1 MPHSPGYDRVDVHID
16 PVAGQASA
24 RSRRSWFVPP
34 LVLASPQLVEHD
46 GAAGSY
52 WLPADHAA
60 WLARAAGIDN
70 LATGMQYIGLMAQ
83 VEDRI
88 VDCSATAAGC

>member
-1 MPHSPGYDRVDVHID
+1 MPPARTGTMPHSPGYDRVDVHID

-34 LVLASPQLVEHD
+34 LVLGSPQLVEHD

-60 WLARAAGIDN
+60 GSPGLRA
-70 LATGMQYIGLMAQ
+70 
-83 VEDRI
+83 
-88 VDCSATAAGC
+88 